1 MVEIRELAEK
11 ILEFLH
17 GEDESRGHLEVHMAD
32 LYKKFEK
39 QASYEVVLQAI
50 EFLVD
55 RDLIAPTSYSL
66 TAKGRREHNLK
77 RKSRSRLSS
86 AG

>member
-1 MVEIRELAEK
+1 MVEIKELAEK

-17 GEDESRGHLEVHMAD
+17 EEDESRGHLEIHMAA
-32 LYKKFEK
+32 LYKRFEK

-50 EFLVD
+50 EFLAD

-77 RKSRSRLSS
+77 RKN
-86 AG
+86 

>member
-1 MVEIRELAEK
+1 MVGIKELAEK

-17 GEDESRGHLEVHMAD
+17 EEDESRGHLEIHMAT
-32 LYKKFEK
+32 LYKRFEK

-77 RKSRSRLSS
+77 RKN
-86 AG
+86 

>member
-1 MVEIRELAEK
+1 MVEIKELAENV
-11 ILEFLH
+11 LEFLRE
-17 GEDESRGHLEVHMAD
+17 EDATRGHLEVHMAA
-32 LYKKFEK
+32 LYRRFEK

-55 RDLIAPTSYSL
+55 RDLIAPASYTL

-77 RKSRSRLSS
+77 RTN
-86 AG
+86 